1 MNQILRLT
9 ALMVLVLMIPLFYSE
24 VGRSFPEEKTELRLT
39 LRSKKEIKGDK
50 KDWATELKEEKWI
63 ASKTAVVVCD
73 MWDKHWSN
81 NASVR
86 VGEMAPTVNLFL
98 KKAREKGATI
108 IHCPS
113 DTLEFYKDTPQRL
126 LAKNAPVITTKIPL
140 MRWCKL
146 DPTMEEKLPIDD
158 TDGGDDSVPKCKN
171 YRAWTRQID
180 ALEIF
185 PQDAITDSAEAFYLM
200 KQKGITHVLVLGVH
214 TNMCVLGRPFSIRQ
228 MVQQGMKVALV
239 RDLTDT
245 MYNPEKAP
253 FVTHFTGTDLVVEH
267 IEKFWCPTI
276 SSNQILGGKEFR
288 FKEDKRPRVLFV
300 AAEDAYKSRIW
311 IPEFALARLG
321 KEYQSQF
328 AFSSEARFGSLPGLN
343 MLDSADL
350 LVLSLRR
357 RGVPE
362 EEMKMLKEYI
372 SQGKA
377 LLAIRTATHGF
388 APNVKLPIGYAEWK
402 DFDKEVLGC
411 NYQGHEVA
419 NSLTQVMPVLDQF
432 KNINF
437 DKVKNEKLAS
447 HLYKVNPLAKDAKV
461 LLEGKSVPGGK
472 VEPVAWMREKPK
484 GRVGCFTL
492 GHFDEMKHEEIQ
504 AVLKSMID
512 LMIGK
517 RDLK

>member
-1 MNQILRLT
+1 MNRLLHLT
-9 ALMVLVLMIPLFYSE
+9 ALMMMALLTPLFYSGI
-24 VGRSFPEEKTELRLT
+24 GRSFSDEKTEISLVLRL
-39 LRSKKEIKGDK
+39 KKEIKGDK
-50 KDWATELKEEKWI
+50 KDWATELKQEKWI
-63 ASKTAVVVCD
+63 AAKTAVVVCD
-73 MWDKHWSN
+73 MWDRHWSN

-98 KKAREKGATI
+98 KKIREKGATI

-113 DTLEFYKDTPQRL
+113 DTLDFYKDIPQRL
-126 LAKNAPVITTKIPL
+126 LAKNAPLVATKTPL
-140 MRWCKL
+140 LRWCKL
-146 DPTMEEKLPIDD
+146 DPTLEDKLPIDD
-158 TDGGDDSVPKCKN
+158 TDGGDDSIPKCKN
-171 YRAWTRQID
+171 YRAWTRQIE
-180 ALEIF
+180 AIEIF

-253 FVTHFTGTDLVVEH
+253 FVSHFTGTDLVVEH

-276 SSNQILGGKEFR
+276 GSNQILGGKEFR

-300 AAEDAYKSRIW
+300 AAEDAYKSRTW

-328 AFSSEARFGSLPGLN
+328 AFSSEARFGSLPGLT

-357 RGVPE
+357 RGIPL
-362 EEMKMLKEYI
+362 EEMEMLKEYVRK
-372 SQGKA
+372 GKP

-388 APNVKLPIGYAEWK
+388 APNVKLPAGFTEWK
-402 DFDKEVLGC
+402 EFDKVVLGC
-411 NYQGHEVA
+411 NYQGHEVS
-419 NSLTQVMPVLDQF
+419 NSLTQVLPVSGHF

-437 DKVKNEKLAS
+437 EKIKDEKLAS

-461 LLEGKSVPGGK
+461 LLQGKSLPGEK
-472 VEPVAWMREKPK
+472 VEPLVWVRDNPE
-484 GRVGCFTL
+484 GRAACFTL

-504 AVLKSMID
+504 QVLKSTID

-517 RDLK
+517 SGLK

>member
-1 MNQILRLT
+1 MNQLMRLT
-9 ALMVLVLMIPLFYSE
+9 SLMALALMVPLFYSGIGHT
-24 VGRSFPEEKTELRLT
+24 VSEEKEELSLVLRL
-39 LRSKKEIKGDK
+39 KKPIKGDK
-50 KDWATELKEEKWI
+50 KDWETEVKEEKWV
-63 ASKTAVVVCD
+63 AGKTAVVVCD

-86 VGEMAPTVNLFL
+86 VSEMAPTVNLFL

-113 DTLEFYKDTPQRL
+113 DTLDFYKDTPQRL
-126 LAKNAPVITTKIPL
+126 VAKNAPVVATKNPL

-146 DPTMEEKLPIDD
+146 DPTQEEKLPIDD
-158 TDGGDDSVPKCKN
+158 TDGGDDSIPKCKN

-180 ALEIF
+180 AIEIF

-253 FVTHFTGTDLVVEH
+253 FVSHFTGTDLVVEH

-276 SSNQILGGKEFR
+276 SSNQVLGGNEFR

-300 AAEDAYKSRIW
+300 VAEDAYKSRIW

-328 AFSSEARFGSLPGLN
+328 AFSSESRLGSLPGLK

-357 RGVPE
+357 RGIPMD
-362 EEMKMLKEYI
+362 EMKMLKEYI
-372 SQGKA
+372 HKGKP

-388 APNVKLPIGYAEWK
+388 APNIKLPEGYAEWK
-402 DFDKEVLGC
+402 EFDKEVLGC

-419 NSLTQVMPVLDQF
+419 NSLTQILPISNHF

-437 DKVKNEKLAS
+437 NKVKEEKLAS
-447 HLYKVNPLAKDAKV
+447 HLYKVSPLVKDAKV
-461 LLEGKSVPGGK
+461 MLQGKSLPGGK
-472 VEPVAWMREKPK
+472 VEPIIWVRDNIE
-484 GRVGCFTL
+484 GRTGCFTL
-492 GHFDEMKHEEIQ
+492 GHFDEMKYEEIQ
-504 AVLKSMID
+504 QLLKSTID
-512 LMIGK
+512 LLISK
-517 RDLK
+517 SDLK

>member
-1 MNQILRLT
+1 MNRLLRLT
-9 ALMVLVLMIPLFYSE
+9 ALTVLAFLAPLFYSE
-24 VGRSFPEEKTELRLT
+24 IGRSFSDEKAELSLVLRL
-39 LRSKKEIKGDK
+39 KKEIKGDK
-50 KDWATELKEEKWI
+50 KDWETELKEEKWT
-63 ASKTAVVVCD
+63 AAKTAVVVCD

-81 NASVR
+81 NASIR

-98 KKAREKGATI
+98 KKARDKGATI

-113 DTLEFYKDTPQRL
+113 DTLDFYKDTPQRL
-126 LAKNAPVITTKIPL
+126 LAKNAPVVATKTPL
-140 MRWCKL
+140 LRWCKL
-146 DPTMEEKLPIDD
+146 DPILEGKLPIDD
-158 TDGGDDSVPKCKN
+158 TDGGDDSIPKCKN
-171 YRAWTRQID
+171 YRAWTRQIE
-180 ALEIF
+180 AIEIF

-253 FVTHFTGTDLVVEH
+253 FVSHFTGTDLVVDH

-276 SSNQILGGKEFR
+276 GSNQILGGTEFR

-311 IPEFALARLG
+311 IPEFTLARLG

-328 AFSSEARFGSLPGLN
+328 AFSSEARFGSLPGLT

-357 RGVPE
+357 RGIPL

-372 SQGKA
+372 HKGKP

-388 APNVKLPIGYAEWK
+388 APNVKLPAGFADWK
-402 DFDKEVLGC
+402 EFDKEVLGC
-411 NYQGHEVA
+411 NYQGHEVS
-419 NSLTQVMPVLDQF
+419 NSLTQVLPVSGHF

-437 DKVKNEKLAS
+437 EKVKDEKLAS

-461 LLEGKSVPGGK
+461 LLQGKSVPGEK
-472 VEPVAWMREKPK
+472 VEPLVWVRDNPE
-484 GRVGCFTL
+484 GRAACFTL

-504 AVLKSMID
+504 QVLKNTID
-512 LMIGK
+512 LMVSK
-517 RDLK
+517 SELK

>member
-1 MNQILRLT
+1 MNQILRMT
-9 ALMVLVLMIPLFYSE
+9 SLMVLVLMFLLFYSE
-24 VGRSFPEEKTELRLT
+24 KSMSFPEGKTELNLV
-39 LRSKKEIKGDK
+39 LRSKKQIKGDK
-50 KDWATELKEEKWI
+50 KDWATELKEDKW
-63 ASKTAVVVCD
+63 AAPKTAVVVCD
-73 MWDKHWSN
+73 MWDKHWSK
-81 NASVR
+81 NASDR
-86 VGEMAPTVNLFL
+86 VGEMAPTVNLFI
-98 KKAREKGATI
+98 KKARDMGAMI

-126 LAKNAPVITTKIPL
+126 LAKNAPEVATKTPL

-146 DPTMEEKLPIDD
+146 DPKLEEKLPIDD
-158 TDGGDDSVPKCKN
+158 TDGGDDSIPQCKN

-180 ALEIF
+180 AIEIF

-200 KQKGITHVLVLGVH
+200 KQKGVTNVLVLGVH

-228 MVQQGMKVALV
+228 MVQQGMNVALV

-253 FVTHFTGTDLVVEH
+253 FVSHFTGTDLVVEH

-288 FKEDKRPRVLFV
+288 FKEDKRPRILFV
-300 AAEDAYKSRIW
+300 GAEDAYKSRLW

-328 AFSSEARFGSLPGLN
+328 SFSSEARFGSLPGLN

-357 RGVPE
+357 RGVPT

-372 SQGKA
+372 RKGKPV
-377 LLAIRTATHGF
+377 LAIRTATHGF
-388 APNVKLPIGYAEWK
+388 APNIKLPEGFMEWK
-402 DFDKEVLGC
+402 EFDKDVLGC

-419 NSLTQVMPVLDQF
+419 NSLTQVMLVEGHF

-437 DKVKNEKLAS
+437 ERVKNEKLAS

-461 LLEGKSVPGGK
+461 LLQGKSVPGDK
-472 VEPVAWMREKPK
+472 IEPVVWVRDNPE
-484 GRVGCFTL
+484 GRAACFTL

-504 AVLKSMID
+504 QVLKSTID
-512 LMIGK
+512 LLLGK
-517 RDLK
+517 SNLK